1 MHAPVRDSRAMIA
14 GMDPVLKPGEWIFAA
29 VPHGGPVPAEAADA
43 LATFREDEGLTLVL
57 PREQAEAAG
66 LGADLPMARIVL
78 SVHSA
83 LDGVGLTAAASTAL
97 AAEGI
102 ACNVI
107 AAFHHDH
114 LFVPAALAADALAAL
129 RGAQQQAL
137 G

>member
-1 MHAPVRDSRAMIA
+1 MHAPVHDSRAMIA
-14 GMDPVLKPGEWIFAA
+14 GMDPVLKPGEWIFAS
-29 VPHGGPVPAEAADA
+29 VPHGEPVPDAAAGA
-43 LATFREDEGLTLVL
+43 LATFHEDEGLTLVL
-57 PREQAEAAG
+57 PRERAEAAG
-66 LGADLPMARIVL
+66 FDTALPMARIVL

-83 LDGVGLTAAASTAL
+83 LDGVGLTAAVAAAL

-114 LFVPAALAADALAAL
+114 LFVPAAVAADALAAL
-129 RGAQQQAL
+129 RHAQQQAL